1 MEKEIEKKIKEL
13 REKINKWNEEY
24 YLNDKPSVDDAIYD
38 QAMNELILLEK
49 KYPDLIT
56 KDSPTQKVG
65 NILKKTTFK
74 KEEHNI
80 EPMLSLK
87 NAFNEG
93 DILHFDNQIR
103 KENIENFSYCVE
115 PKIDGLSISLSYKDG
130 KLIRALTRGDGKI
143 GENVTQNI
151 YEIKSIP
158 KKIDLKDEIEVRGE
172 IYISLE
178 SFEEINRKRILVNK
192 EYEKQGRK
200 TLELFANPRNA
211 AAGTLR
217 QLNSNIVKERKLDA
231 FFFFLL
237 FKDKTKGKETQ
248 EKNMNLLKKLGFVV
262 NPHFKIVHDVNK
274 IMDAIKE
281 ISNLRDNL
289 KYEIDGIVIKLNE
302 IFNYENLGVTSKFPK
317 WAIAYKFPTEIKET
331 KLLKIF
337 PTIGRTGRVTYNAQ
351 LEKITLL
358 GSNVQKATLHN
369 ANYIKDLNIN
379 EGDYVL
385 VKKAGDIIPKVIG
398 LSQTKE
404 KVNNK
409 EWEEAKYCPSCGSK
423 LKIFDGEVDQYC
435 ININCPDRILE
446 SFIHFVS
453 KKAMNI
459 EGLSIKQIEK
469 FRDLN
474 WIKKISDIYDLK
486 NHREELLKME
496 GYKEKAV
503 NNLLSSIEN
512 SKKQNLNNVLFSL
525 GIRHIGEKT
534 SFDLARKYKDLEI
547 IKNLKYEDLL
557 NDDDFGEVKSSSII
571 NFFENKQN
579 LEIIQILE
587 KSGINFKYKE
597 SNMNKDN
604 FFYNKKV
611 LITGTIKGANR
622 NEIKKIF
629 ISYGAIPVNTVTKDL
644 DYLIAGENASNNKL
658 DKISKDKIIE
668 ITDINELKQKYG

>member
-1 MEKEIEKKIKEL
+1 MTKNIEEKIEKLRKKID
-13 REKINKWNEEY
+13 KWNEEY
-24 YLNDKPSVDDAIYD
+24 YLDDNPSIDDAIYD
-38 QAMNELILLEK
+38 KAMNELIDLEK
-49 KYPDLIT
+49 KYPNLIT
-56 KDSPTQKVG
+56 INSPTQKVG
-65 NILKKTTFK
+65 IFLKKTSFK

-93 DILHFDNQIR
+93 DIFHFDEQIK
-103 KENIENFSYCVE
+103 KENIKDFSYYIE
-115 PKIDGLSISLSYKDG
+115 PKIDGLSISISYKNG
-130 KLIRALTRGDGKI
+130 KLVRALTRGDGKI

-158 KKIDLKDEIEVRGE
+158 KEIFLKDEIEVRGE
-172 IYISLE
+172 VYISLE
-178 SFEEINRKRILVNK
+178 SFEEINKKRILKNK
-192 EYEKQGRK
+192 EYEKKGRK
-200 TLELFANPRNA
+200 PLELFANPRNA

-217 QLNSNIVKERKLDA
+217 QLNSYIVRERKLDA

-248 EKNMNLLKKLGFVV
+248 EKNMNLLKKLGFTINSHFRIANNV
-262 NPHFKIVHDVNK
+262 NEVMKS
-274 IMDAIKE
+274 IKE
-281 ISNLRDNL
+281 ISNLRDDLN
-289 KYEIDGIVIKLNE
+289 YEIDGIVIKLNE
-302 IFNYENLGVTSKFPK
+302 IFNYEKLGVTSKFPK

-369 ANYIKDLNIN
+369 ANYIKGLNIN

-398 LSQTKE
+398 LSLEKF
-404 KVNNK
+404 KVNK
-409 EWEEAKYCPSCGSK
+409 EEWKEAKNCPSCNSE
-423 LKIFDGEVDQYC
+423 LKIFEGEVDQYC

-446 SFIHFVS
+446 IFIHFVS

-469 FRDLN
+469 FRDLG
-474 WIKKISDIYDLK
+474 WIKKITDIYNLE
-486 NHREELLKME
+486 NHKEELLNMD
-496 GYKEKAV
+496 GYKEKSV

-512 SKKQNLNNVLFSL
+512 SKNQNLNNVLFSL

-547 IKNLKYEDLL
+547 IRNLKYDELL
-557 NDDDFGEVKSSSII
+557 KDDDFGEVKSGSII
-571 NFFENKQN
+571 KFFENKEN
-579 LEIIQILE
+579 IEIIKELKE
-587 KSGINFKYKE
+587 KGINFIYKE
-597 SNMNKDN
+597 SILNRNN
-604 FFYNKKV
+604 FFYNKKI
-611 LITGTIKGANR
+611 LITGTIQGATR
-622 NEIKKIF
+622 IEIKNLF

-644 DYLIAGENASNNKL
+644 DYLIVGENPSNNKL
-658 DKISKDKIIE
+658 NKISKDKIIE
-668 ITDINELKQKYG
+668 IIDINQLKQKYG